1 MNKNDLNLSSYN
13 GIDDLNNFT
22 KGLVEY
28 FENKL
33 KCCWIHTDFIFN
45 G

>member
-22 KGLVEY
+22 KSLVEY

-33 KCCWIHTDFIFN
+33 KC
-45 G
+45 